1 MRKIIRKAMS
11 NINCKISGKLT
22 TVMETDLLQLLSR
35 FQSRL
40 PAATYDDVKDLIDH
54 GEWGVALEDM
64 CVQLFEFLIALL
76 NAGGKLAL
84 PVARSAAVSA

>member
-1 MRKIIRKAMS
+1 
-11 NINCKISGKLT
+11 
-22 TVMETDLLQLLSR
+22 METDLLQLLSR

-54 GEWGVALEDM
+54 GEWGVALEDI
-64 CVQLFEFLIALL
+64 CVQLFEFLVVLL
-76 NAGGKLAL
+76 NAGGNLAL